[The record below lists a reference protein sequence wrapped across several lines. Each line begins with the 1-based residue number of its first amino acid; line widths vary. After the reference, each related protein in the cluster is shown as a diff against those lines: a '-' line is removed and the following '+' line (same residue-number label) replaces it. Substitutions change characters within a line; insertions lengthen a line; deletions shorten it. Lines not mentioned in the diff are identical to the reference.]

1 MLTLKH
7 QLLKSL
13 QWSIYVIN
21 SINNAKLMFNLESI
35 ALSTGPLCFSLA
47 SQILILELLSS
58 LISMTKWKKIVFKT
72 FNPPSVLLSQ
82 AWLKELHSYQVT
94 KELMETTARVSLLT
108 TQQILQMSVAAEVLL
123 PKPEQLPS
131 GCVPSSLISLTNQM
145 SCHKG
150 LVFLESL
157 WCKLILYLG
166 CKILKDY
173 WYNH

>member
-1 MLTLKH
+1 MFEVFFRVIGGISTSDKVLTLKS
-7 QLLKSL
+7 QLLNSL

-21 SINNAKLMFNLESI
+21 SINNAKLTFNLKSI
-35 ALSTGPLCFSLA
+35 ALNTGPSCFSLA
-47 SQILILELLSS
+47 FQILILELLSS
-58 LISMTKWKKIVFKT
+58 LISMTKWKKIVFKP

-131 GCVPSSLISLTNQM
+131 GCVPSSLI
-145 SCHKG
+145 
-150 LVFLESL
+150 
-157 WCKLILYLG
+157 
-166 CKILKDY
+166 
-173 WYNH
+173 